1 MSNAFAEVNYS
12 IQVSIYAHCKFGSI
26 MNMSSG
32 SANRLTE
39 KYEEYLKASPKEKMR
54 MLRNHK

>member
-39 KYEEYLKASPKEKMR
+39 KYEEYLKASPKKKMR
-54 MLRNHK
+54 MLRSHK